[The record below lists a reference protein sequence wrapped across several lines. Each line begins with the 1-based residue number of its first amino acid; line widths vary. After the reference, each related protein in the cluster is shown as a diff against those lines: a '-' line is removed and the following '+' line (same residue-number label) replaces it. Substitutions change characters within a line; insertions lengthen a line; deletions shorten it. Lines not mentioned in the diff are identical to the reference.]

1 MSFKLTPDYILDLFN
16 QVTAGNPRPLIE
28 AVDPEV
34 RWRIGSETKDDVA
47 KTGIFNRAD
56 WVEQVLGPLQ
66 SKLKD
71 GLKLIPLEVDV
82 LGSKVYVEFKGEAT
96 QNNGKPYNNNYL
108 WVMVFSDHGHAT
120 EIREYLDTGLVKEV
134 FAGN

>member
-1 MSFKLTPDYILDLFN
+1 MEDWLGDQGRRREDGHFP
-16 QVTAGNPRPLIE
+16 PL
-28 AVDPEV
+28 
-34 RWRIGSETKDDVA
+34 K
-47 KTGIFNRAD
+47 NRAD

-82 LGSKVYVEFKGEAT
+82 LSSKAYVEFKGEAT

-108 WVMVFSDHGHAT
+108 WVMIFDDHGHAI

-134 FAGN
+134 FASN